1 MSNTTPAATGPLIV
15 EQLIQIE
22 ARLEGIE
29 ERLSNIEAQAR
40 ARHAVADERYRRTDQ
55 YIVGDALNVDFV
67 IKQLISGFNALRNE
81 VLNITN
87 EVKREHHQTRSAL
100 EVHMGDPERDDRA
113 NGAASAASHHR

>member
-1 MSNTTPAATGPLIV
+1 MERI
-15 EQLIQIE
+15 IQID

-29 ERLSNIEAQAR
+29 ARLASIESQAR

-67 IKQLISGFNALRNE
+67 IKQLISGFNALRAE

-87 EVKREHHQTRSAL
+87 EVKREHHQTRTAL
-100 EVHMGDPERDDRA
+100 EVHLSDPAHAEPTSSPRARLPAAERRRA
-113 NGAASAASHHR
+113 S